1 MKNKTLQMLASLLLA
16 FTSISSANAQNPIAV
31 DDNLSVNFNTPKE
44 GFILFNDASQVADS
58 TLTAIIITPPL
69 HGTVSFNVPSV
80 ATYTP
85 NEDYCGTD
93 VFTYQITNSAGL
105 TDVGQVNVTISYGL
119 PQLYDLQILR
129 GQTVHIQGLPT
140 NAAWTNSNAS
150 TGFAASGIGSIPD
163 FIAQNAGTTNAI
175 SSVSVTLVPGPANCI
190 AQNLTQDFTIT
201 VLGDTIQDTNTTA
214 NPNNYP
220 MVCSNTIFNAATFT
234 TDTVLEVSS
243 QPLHGTI
250 NISGGVVTYFPN
262 QGYLGED
269 VFSVNN
275 IISYYN
281 DTLGTWNSYPV
292 NYPYGVYVT
301 DCDVILDTNL
311 IIGND
316 TLFGGMI
323 INNTNNAQ
331 DWQLYEDDIMLRQG
345 TVPAL
350 QTYNFME
357 PVSPNH
363 IYRLV
368 AGSEEVVYSTFA
380 TAGIHNLN
388 TVSTVVYPNPASEV
402 VNFQLNTNAY
412 DIYELEL
419 LDLAGKVVHTQVNSS
434 AFIQTNVSNLSPGL
448 YTYKISSKHTPLN
461 VGKIMVK

>member
-150 TGFAASGIGSIPD
+150 TGFAASGLGSIPD

-201 VLGDTIQDTNTTA
+201 VLGDTI
-214 NPNNYP
+214 
-220 MVCSNTIFNAATFT
+220 
-234 TDTVLEVSS
+234 
-243 QPLHGTI
+243 G
-250 NISGGVVTYFPN
+250 SG
-262 QGYLGED
+262 
-269 VFSVNN
+269 
-275 IISYYN
+275 
-281 DTLGTWNSYPV
+281 
-292 NYPYGVYVT
+292 
-301 DCDVILDTNL
+301 VILDTNL

-350 QTYNFME
+350 QTHGFMQ

-368 AGSEEVVYSTFA
+368 VGSEEVVYSTFA

-402 VNFQLNTNAY
+402 LNFQLNTSAY

-419 LDLAGKVVHTQVNSS
+419 LDLAGKIVHTQVSSS

-448 YTYKISSKHTPLN
+448 YTYKISSKHTPLT